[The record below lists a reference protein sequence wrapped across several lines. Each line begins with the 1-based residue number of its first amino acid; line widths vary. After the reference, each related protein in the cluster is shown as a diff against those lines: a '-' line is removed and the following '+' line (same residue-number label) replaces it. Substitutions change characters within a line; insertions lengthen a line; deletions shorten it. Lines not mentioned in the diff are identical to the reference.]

1 MVSIKVS
8 RLLAEWGHSVWRSF
22 LKALWKAPPTHQPPP
37 PPSQP
42 SQAITTVCVFVR
54 VCVSDWVQALLGF
67 SGVWTAGRVVLI
79 GQNDAEMDRKPLWS
93 SWGSFSPSLTFTLSL
108 RFNHS
113 LIHPLLPLSPSS
125 FRSPLH
131 RHRSALF
138 SALAV
143 TRLRCCST
151 NFSHPF
157 IPAIR
162 PFPKSTLSQR
172 GEAFSHWLLLH
183 GNFSLFCSSF
193 RFLSQV
199 FLSVFP
205 FKFCLSLDVLFP
217 LTASVSVL
225 FTLSVLGQFFY
236 LAVLS
241 VYPFKTN
248 MNKIDIIACLSS
260 IYLFIHIVHKTLSL
274 LFATFCVKHGGQYVA
289 PATEPFGNNG

>member
-8 RLLAEWGHSVWRSF
+8 GLLAEWGHSVWRSF
-22 LKALWKAPPTHQPPP
+22 LKALWKDPHPPF
-37 PPSQP
+37 S
-42 SQAITTVCVFVR
+42 AISGHNCVCLC
-54 VCVSDWVQALLGF
+54 VCVSYCVQALLGF

-93 SWGSFSPSLTFTLSL
+93 SWCSFSLSLTFTLSL

-113 LIHPLLPLSPSS
+113 HPPSSSS
-125 FRSPLH
+125 FRSSLH
-131 RHRSALF
+131 QHRSAF

-143 TRLRCCST
+143 KRPRCCST

-183 GNFSLFCSSF
+183 GNISLFRSSF
-193 RFLSQV
+193 SFFCKSF

-205 FKFCLSLDVLFP
+205 FHFCLSLAVFLLSHYVFFLRSFYST
-217 LTASVSVL
+217 LT
-225 FTLSVLGQFFY
+225 VLGQFFL
-236 LAVLS
+236 LALLS
-241 VYPFKTN
+241 FTH
-248 MNKIDIIACLSS
+248 
-260 IYLFIHIVHKTLSL
+260 IYFIFFYILK
-274 LFATFCVKHGGQYVA
+274 F
-289 PATEPFGNNG
+289 PGNITS

>member
-1 MVSIKVS
+1 MQKWTESPFGVLEAHFLPPSLLPSHSVSIT
-8 RLLAEWGHSVWRSF
+8 HSS
-22 LKALWKAPPTHQPPP
+22 T
-37 PPSQP
+37 PS
-42 SQAITTVCVFVR
+42 
-54 VCVSDWVQALLGF
+54 
-67 SGVWTAGRVVLI
+67 
-79 GQNDAEMDRKPLWS
+79 
-93 SWGSFSPSLTFTLSL
+93 
-108 RFNHS
+108 
-113 LIHPLLPLSPSS
+113 SPSS
-125 FRSPLH
+125 FRSLLH

-289 PATEPFGNNG
+289 TATEPFGNNG

>member
-1 MVSIKVS
+1 MQKWTESPFGVLEAHFLPPSLLPSHSVSIT
-8 RLLAEWGHSVWRSF
+8 HSS
-22 LKALWKAPPTHQPPP
+22 T
-37 PPSQP
+37 
-42 SQAITTVCVFVR
+42 
-54 VCVSDWVQALLGF
+54 
-67 SGVWTAGRVVLI
+67 
-79 GQNDAEMDRKPLWS
+79 
-93 SWGSFSPSLTFTLSL
+93 
-108 RFNHS
+108 
-113 LIHPLLPLSPSS
+113 PSS
-125 FRSPLH
+125 SSSSPPPLH

-199 FLSVFP
+199 FLSVFQ

-236 LAVLS
+236 LAVLP
-241 VYPFKTN
+241 VYPFKNHISHINEINIT
-248 MNKIDIIACLSS
+248 ACLSS
-260 IYLFIHIVHKTLSL
+260 IYVFIHIVHTTRSL
-274 LFATFCVKHGGQYVA
+274 LFATFCVQHGGQYVA
-289 PATEPFGNNG
+289 PAIEPHRNKG